1 MVASTSFTDVDAVV
15 VVSTAVAA
23 VVVVVVDVPN
33 VNVQEEGAVG
43 AVGAVGAA
51 VELPTVLL
59 PKTNPPDTL
68 STLADVGAL
77 LIWLW

>member
-23 VVVVVVDVPN
+23 VVVVVVVVDVPN
-33 VNVQEEGAVG
+33 VNVQEEG